1 MRIEAVHVYQYDLPV
16 VGGAYRMSTTE
27 VSSVDTTLVRLV
39 TDTGLTGVGE
49 TCPIGPVY
57 QPQHALGARAALQE
71 MGPHF
76 LGRNPLLIEQMRDVM
91 DRTLN
96 GSAYAKAAVD
106 IALWD
111 LAGKAYGVRVCDLLG
126 GPFRERVP
134 SYYAMGVAS
143 PDEAT
148 RIARDRQAEG
158 FRRLQLKVGGR
169 PLEEDVAAIRKV
181 FEVLKPGVRLAVD
194 ANRGW
199 TSRDTLLVALQCR
212 DLSFIME
219 QPCSSYEEVLAL
231 RGRVPQPLFLDECTE
246 DLRVV
251 LRAIGERAA
260 DGFGLKVTR
269 LGGISPMR
277 TIRDICRVAGLPI
290 TCDDSWGGDVIAAA
304 CVHLGATVEPA
315 LFEGTWIAAPYI
327 QGHYD
332 PEHGIDIKGGDIPLP
347 QGPGLGIS
355 PDFDRFGDPVLSFE

>member
-1 MRIEAVHVYQYDLPV
+1 MRIEAVHVYQVDLPV
-16 VGGAYRMSTTE
+16 VGGSYRMASTE

-39 TDTGLTGVGE
+39 TDTGLTGAGE
-49 TCPIGPVY
+49 TCPVGPVY
-57 QPQHALGARAALQE
+57 QPHHALGARAALQE
-71 MGPHF
+71 MGPH
-76 LGRNPLLIEQMRDVM
+76 LIGRDPLRIDQVREVM
-91 DRTLN
+91 DRALN

-134 SYYAMGVAS
+134 SYYAMGVTP
-143 PDEAT
+143 PDEAA

-169 PLEEDVAAIRKV
+169 ALEEDVAAIRKV
-181 FEVLKPGVRLAVD
+181 SEVLEPGVRLAVD

-199 TSRDTLLVALQCR
+199 TTRDALLAALQCR
-212 DLSFIME
+212 DLAFVLE
-219 QPCSSYEEVLAL
+219 QPCATYEEVLSL
-231 RGRVPQPLFLDECTE
+231 RRRIPHPVFLDECAE
-246 DLRVV
+246 DVRVV
-251 LRAIGERAA
+251 LRAVGDRAA

-269 LGGISPMR
+269 VGGISPMR

-290 TCDDSWGGDVIAAA
+290 TCDDAWGGDVIAAA
-304 CVHLGATVEPA
+304 CVHLGATVAPA

-327 QGHYD
+327 DGHYD
-332 PEHGIDIKGGDIPLP
+332 PEHGIAIEGGAIQLP
-347 QGPGLGIS
+347 QDPGLGVS
-355 PDFDRFGDPVLSFE
+355 PDFDRFGDPMLSFG